1 MKRILSF
8 LICMVLF
15 NTVTFAAPVVYEKP
29 DVKIIVEGNELA
41 LEQEVPIIINSRTLV
56 PLRKLLVGLGV
67 PDNNEN
73 IQWIGEKRQV
83 KVNYNGV
90 DISLSIDDTK
100 AYINGKEYILDSAP
114 VIHRSRTYLPARFV
128 GEALGYNISWDS
140 YTPAVL
146 VTSNDNMNKLT
157 NILNDLNAA
166 MDKVNSY
173 EIAAMRTTD
182 VTTTY
187 NGTEE
192 KSEYSSVMIE
202 RADLAKQIVYNE
214 ATYKDEFENNV
225 NFSYSTPEA
234 LYNCY
239 KYVGDDKIYTS
250 GWKKYQKSST
260 SEKSPFESKEK
271 LGIVRIDSSLY
282 GSLVYKEYKDAYE
295 ISTVSDQIDILK
307 SLDGQKIYDEVKE
320 NGRISG
326 LSYKLAVSKD
336 TKLPISLEIH
346 FVVEN
351 NDVSNGI
358 NTLENNDYLVDFSEY
373 NGYLSLEIPEV

>member
-1 MKRILSF
+1 MKKILSF
-8 LICMVLF
+8 LICLTLF
-15 NTVTFAAPVVYEKP
+15 NAVAFATPVVYEKP
-29 DVKIIVEGNELA
+29 DVKIIVEGNELS

-73 IQWIGEKRQV
+73 IQWIGEKKQV
-83 KVNYNGV
+83 KVDYNGV
-90 DISLSIDDTK
+90 NISLSIDNTK
-100 AYINGKEYILDSAP
+100 AYVNGKEYVLDSAP

-128 GEALGYNISWDS
+128 GEALGYSISWDS

-146 VTSNDNMNKLT
+146 VTSNTNMSKLT

-166 MDKVNSY
+166 MDRVSSY
-173 EIAAMRTTD
+173 EVSTMRTTD

-187 NGTEE
+187 NGVKE
-192 KSEYSSVMIE
+192 KSEYSSVALE
-202 RADLAKQIVYNE
+202 RADLANQIVYNE

-239 KYVGDDKIYTS
+239 KYVEDGKIYTT
-250 GWKKYQKSST
+250 GWERYQRTSA

-271 LGIVRIDSSLY
+271 LGIVRIDKALY
-282 GSLVYKEYKDAYE
+282 GSLVCKEYKDAYE

-320 NGRISG
+320 NGRVSG
-326 LSYKLAVSKD
+326 LSYKLAISKD

-351 NDVSNGI
+351 NDVNNGV
-358 NTLENNDYLVDFSEY
+358 NTLENNDYLIDFSEY
-373 NGYLSLEIPEV
+373 NGYLKLELPRV